1 MLKIVL
7 IMLLG
12 VVVGRCLR
20 RFRLCWLPR
29 VTTLLVWALLFLL
42 GIEVGSDSRVVSG
55 IGTLGLEALLLSAG
69 GIAGSIFL
77 SWLMWRKVCKGRRQ
91 RP

>member
-20 RFRLCWLPR
+20 RFRICWLPR
-29 VTTLLVWALLFLL
+29 VITLLVWALLFLL

-69 GIAGSIFL
+69 GIAGSVFL
-77 SWLMWRKVCKGRRQ
+77 AWMMWRKICQGRRNKA
-91 RP
+91 

>member
-12 VVVGRCLR
+12 IVVGRCLR
-20 RFRLCWLPR
+20 RFRLCWLPS
-29 VTTLLVWALLFLL
+29 VITLLVWALLFLL

-69 GIAGSIFL
+69 GIAGSVFL
-77 SWLMWRKVCKGRRQ
+77 AWMMWRKICQGRSNKA
-91 RP
+91 

>member
-12 VVVGRCLR
+12 VVVGRSLR
-20 RFRLCWLPR
+20 RFRICWLPR
-29 VTTLLVWALLFLL
+29 VITLLVWALLFLL
-42 GIEVGSDSRVVSG
+42 GIEVGSDNRVVSG

-69 GIAGSIFL
+69 GIAGSVFL
-77 SWLMWRKVCKGRRQ
+77 AWMTWRKIFQGRRNKA
-91 RP
+91 